1 MSLRRRGERQVI
13 REAAA
18 DLRSGRRTSLALTS
32 AALERIARLD
42 GSLRSFITVTA
53 ESAVAH
59 ARQADAELAAGHDRG
74 PLHGIPISVKDLLAT
89 RGVLTTAG
97 SLVYRDWVPE
107 ASAAVVERLEAAGAV
122 PVGKNNLHELAYG
135 VTSSNPHF
143 GAVVNPRNR
152 RHSPGGSSGG
162 SAVAVAAGLVH
173 GAIGTDTGG
182 SVRIP
187 AAFCGLVGL
196 KPTYGR
202 VSRRGVLPLA
212 YTLDHV
218 GPIAATVRDTALLL
232 NAIAGYDPADPASSR
247 RPVIDSVPAHG
258 HSIRGLRIGVPENFF
273 FERIDP
279 EVDATVRD
287 ALARAE
293 SIGARCTPVRVPD
306 MAALNAVARIV
317 QLAEAAAVLGPL
329 IERRDDLGEDVRA
342 LILQGRLIAATDYID
357 AQRLRRRYR
366 SEFSRLWTEVDCL
379 ATPTT
384 PATAP
389 EIGQTTVRIA
399 GEDEDARLAATRF
412 VRAVN
417 LLGLPALSLPCGLSS
432 SGLPIGLQIIG
443 PPFDEAGVLAVGAA
457 LEDADVGI
465 PPCPQV

>member
-1 MSLRRRGERQVI
+1 
-13 REAAA
+13 
-18 DLRSGRRTSLALTS
+18 
-32 AALERIARLD
+32 
-42 GSLRSFITVTA
+42 
-53 ESAVAH
+53 
-59 ARQADAELAAGHDRG
+59 
-74 PLHGIPISVKDLLAT
+74 
-89 RGVLTTAG
+89 
-97 SLVYRDWVPE
+97 
-107 ASAAVVERLEAAGAV
+107 VERLEAAGAV
-122 PVGKNNLHELAYG
+122 LVGKNNLHELAYG

-143 GAVVNPRNR
+143 GAVANPWNR

>member
-1 MSLRRRGERQVI
+1 VI

-107 ASAAVVERLEAAGAV
+107 ASASVVERLEAAGAV
-122 PVGKNNLHELAYG
+122 LVGKNNLHELAYG

-143 GAVVNPRNR
+143 GAVANPWNR

-187 AAFCGLVGL
+187 AAFCGVVRIPAKANAFPKG
-196 KPTYGR
+196 
-202 VSRRGVLPLA
+202 SR
-212 YTLDHV
+212 
-218 GPIAATVRDTALLL
+218 TA
-232 NAIAGYDPADPASSR
+232 
-247 RPVIDSVPAHG
+247 
-258 HSIRGLRIGVPENFF
+258 F
-273 FERIDP
+273 
-279 EVDATVRD
+279 
-287 ALARAE
+287 RAE
-293 SIGARCTPVRVPD
+293 AEHHRS
-306 MAALNAVARIV
+306 VAT
-317 QLAEAAAVLGPL
+317 LA
-329 IERRDDLGEDVRA
+329 
-342 LILQGRLIAATDYID
+342 
-357 AQRLRRRYR
+357 
-366 SEFSRLWTEVDCL
+366 F
-379 ATPTT
+379 
-384 PATAP
+384 
-389 EIGQTTVRIA
+389 
-399 GEDEDARLAATRF
+399 
-412 VRAVN
+412 
-417 LLGLPALSLPCGLSS
+417 
-432 SGLPIGLQIIG
+432 
-443 PPFDEAGVLAVGAA
+443 
-457 LEDADVGI
+457 
-465 PPCPQV
+465 

>member
-1 MSLRRRGERQVI
+1 VI

-306 MAALNAVARIV
+306 MAALNAAARIV